1 MAAATKDAV
10 LGAAVELARQAA
22 VELAEQPGDV
32 GEHLGH
38 VVDGERL
45 VSHRFACTARGYRGW
60 VWTVTLARVARSRT
74 ATVCEAV
81 LLPGDDAILAPEW
94 LPWSERLRPGDI
106 GPGDVL
112 PFRAD
117 DPRLEPGWTPTGD
130 DELDS
135 VAIEELALARARVLS
150 ADGRDEAAN
159 RWYAGPHGPTSAGSL
174 ASAAACGSCGFLV
187 PLQGSLGTV
196 FGVCANAWSPDDG
209 TVVSVDHGCGAHSET
224 DVEPQPSEW
233 PAPDHHLDEHDVE
246 VVQLAGATAAT
257 TGAEAP
263 GVEATTG
270 DPTAADATA
279 ADVAV
284 GDGTVVAAADAV
296 AAVDAPEVLAVESGD
311 AVLDEGTD
319 RAAAVRADDT
329 AVVDDTAV
337 ADTEPADAAQ
347 AVDAPG
353 TDADPLAGEQ
363 LAELGSEAD
372 PEPGDPADEPP
383 AAAPAHE
390 PVATDEAAT
399 ADATTADTAPDD
411 ETDAPDDGTAA
422 PRDEAAAPD
431 DETAART
438 DVPAE
443 PATETVEP
451 SPEP

>member
-94 LPWSERLRPGDI
+94 LPWSDRLRPGDI

-130 DELDS
+130 EELDS

-150 ADGRDEAAN
+150 ADGRDEAAS
-159 RWYAGPHGPTSAGSL
+159 RWYAGPHGPTSPGSL

-196 FGVCANAWSPDDG
+196 FGVCTNAWSPDDG
-209 TVVSVDHGCGAHSET
+209 TVVSIDHGCGAHSET
-224 DVEPQPSEW
+224 DAEPLASEW

-246 VVQLAGATAAT
+246 VVQLAPAAVAEVAGTGAADAEATAAE
-257 TGAEAP
+257 GAV
-263 GVEATTG
+263 VEAG
-270 DPTAADATA
+270 DA
-279 ADVAV
+279 
-284 GDGTVVAAADAV
+284 AAADDL
-296 AAVDAPEVLAVESGD
+296 AADDLAADDAPEVLAVESGD
-311 AVLDEGTD
+311 TVLDAIVDETVDTVDAVDGTRTTGAGSDVAGD
-319 RAAAVRADDT
+319 RVDGASPSGAAV
-329 AVVDDTAV
+329 
-337 ADTEPADAAQ
+337 EP
-347 AVDAPG
+347 VGGAP
-353 TDADPLAGEQ
+353 TPVEPDADPLAGEE

-372 PEPGDPADEPP
+372 PEPGDPVDEPTP
-383 AAAPAHE
+383 
-390 PVATDEAAT
+390 T
-399 ADATTADTAPDD
+399 
-411 ETDAPDDGTAA
+411 DDGTAPA
-422 PRDEAAAPD
+422 DEAPAAAAETITEP
-431 DETAART
+431 DETATQPDETVALST
-438 DVPAE
+438 ETVAPSDVSP
-443 PATETVEP
+443 ETVEP